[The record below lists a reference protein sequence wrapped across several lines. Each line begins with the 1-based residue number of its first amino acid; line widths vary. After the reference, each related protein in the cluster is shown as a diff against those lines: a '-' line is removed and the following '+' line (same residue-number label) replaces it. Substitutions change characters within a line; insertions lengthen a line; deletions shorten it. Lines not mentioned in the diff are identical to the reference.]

1 MKHRVLGFFVFFF
14 SLYLSNA
21 QAAFDEGIE
30 YRVIKPPVATQSGNK
45 IEVVELFWYGCPHCF
60 RLEPRMK
67 QWLKNKPANV
77 EFIRIPAIFN
87 KRWELHAKA
96 FYTAEV
102 LGILDKIH
110 DPLFEQIHINKKQ
123 LANKA
128 AIKSFFIQHG
138 GVKGNEFDNT
148 FDSFMVNIK
157 VNRARDL
164 SKRYGIDGVPA
175 LVVNGKYL
183 SDGPMASGH
192 ANMMKILDHLINIE
206 AKAISK

>member
-1 MKHRVLGFFVFFF
+1 MKQRVLVFFVFFF
-14 SLYLSNA
+14 SLYLSTA

-30 YRVIKPPVATQSGNK
+30 YKIIKPSVATQSGNK

-77 EFIRIPAIFN
+77 EFIRIPAIFSA
-87 KRWELHAKA
+87 RWALHAKA

-102 LGILDKIH
+102 LGVLDKIH
-110 DPLFEQIHINKKQ
+110 DPLFEQIHVNKKH
-123 LANKA
+123 LHSKA
-128 AIKSFFIQHG
+128 EIKTFFGKH
-138 GVKGNEFDNT
+138 GVKGEDFDNT

-175 LVVNGKYL
+175 LVVNGKYRA
-183 SDGPMASGH
+183 DGPMASGH
-192 ANMMKILDHLINIE
+192 ANLMKILDHLINLE

>member
-1 MKHRVLGFFVFFF
+1 MNKKLLAIIVVVS
-14 SLYLSNA
+14 SLILSSV

-30 YRVIKPPVATQSGNK
+30 YRRIKPAVDTSSANK

-77 EFIRIPAIFN
+77 EFIRVPAIFN

-96 FYTAEV
+96 FYTAEI
-102 LGILDKIH
+102 LGVLDKVH
-110 DPLFEQIHINKKQ
+110 GPLFDDIHVSKKKM
-123 LANKA
+123 ASKA
-128 AIKSFFIQHG
+128 ELKSFFVQHG
-138 GVKGNEFDNT
+138 VKAEEFDNT

-164 SKRYGIDGVPA
+164 SKRYGIDGVPSM
-175 LVVNGKYL
+175 VVNGKYL
-183 SDGPMASGH
+183 TDGPMASGH

-206 AKAISK
+206 SKATSR

>member
-1 MKHRVLGFFVFFF
+1 MKKIALSFFMLFF
-14 SLYLSNA
+14 SLLGNA
-21 QAAFDEGIE
+21 QSAFDEGIE
-30 YRVIKPPVATQSGNK
+30 YRVIKPPVATQTGNK

-77 EFIRIPAIFN
+77 EFVRVPAIFN

-96 FYTAEV
+96 FYTAEA
-102 LGILDKIH
+102 LGVLDKIH
-110 DPLFEQIHINKKQ
+110 TPLFDEMHVRKKH
-123 LANKA
+123 LHKKSDLKA
-128 AIKSFFIQHG
+128 FFVKN
-138 GVKGNEFDNT
+138 GVKAEDFDST

-164 SKRYGIDGVPA
+164 SKRYGIDGVPS

-183 SDGPMASGH
+183 ADGPMASGH
-192 ANMMKILDHLINIE
+192 TNLMKILDFLIKKE
-206 AKAISK
+206 DK